1 MFGHPAPWLAA
12 AVWIAA
18 FAGSSTESAQSS
30 DVAAVLKLEHA
41 WLDAASIHRDPKM
54 LDRILAPG
62 FVDTAFDGRI
72 RSKSD
77 ALKAAAEP
85 KVSHQSLSE
94 LVVHLFGDTAVVTGI
109 NDVTG
114 ASASGP
120 WHVRI
125 RFTDVFQKDGQTWRA
140 IAAQENVLD

>member
-1 MFGHPAPWLAA
+1 MIRHPAPWLAA
-12 AVWIAA
+12 AVWIALS
-18 FAGSSTESAQSS
+18 AGPSTASNQSS

-41 WLDAASIHRDPKM
+41 WLDAASIHRNHKT

-77 ALKAAAEP
+77 ALKVVAAP

-114 ASASGP
+114 ASSSGP

-125 RFTDVFQKDGQTWRA
+125 RFTDVFLKHSQTWRA
-140 IAAQENVLD
+140 IAAQEYVLD